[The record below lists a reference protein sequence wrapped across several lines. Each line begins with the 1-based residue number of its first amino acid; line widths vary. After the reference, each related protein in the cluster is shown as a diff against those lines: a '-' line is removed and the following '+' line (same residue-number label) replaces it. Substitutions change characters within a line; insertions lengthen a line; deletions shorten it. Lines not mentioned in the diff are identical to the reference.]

1 MSKLAFMFPGQGSF
15 ELGMGREIAE
25 AVPAAMAVY
34 DEGSEASG
42 LDLRELCF
50 AGTAEELTRTDLQQ
64 PALVA
69 TSLAIDAALRVRG
82 ISPDFVVGHSVGEFS
97 ALGSA
102 GALEVPEA
110 IRLVRE
116 RGLAMAAAASERPGS
131 MAAIL
136 GLADEVV
143 EALCKKIHNVWP
155 ANYNCPGQLVVSG
168 ETDAVEE
175 CCSEAQREGARRA
188 VRLKVSGAFHS
199 PLVELAAER
208 LRPAIERIDFKAP
221 TAHFVSTVTARLE
234 DASRFRTLL
243 VEQLTAPVK
252 FTQSARELIG
262 SGVTTFVEVG
272 PGNVLSGLLK
282 RIDSSVKAIS
292 VNDLK
297 SLNAAAHELG

>member
-15 ELGMGREIAE
+15 EPGMGREIAE
-25 AVPAAMAVY
+25 ASPEAMAVY
-34 DEGSEASG
+34 EAGSLASG
-42 LDLRELCF
+42 LDLRRLCF
-50 AGTAEELTRTDLQQ
+50 TGTSDELRPTEVQQ

-69 TSLAIDAALRVRG
+69 TSLAIDAALRARG
-82 ISPDFVVGHSVGEFS
+82 IRPDYVVGHSVGEYS

-102 GALEVPEA
+102 GSLDVSETLS
-110 IRLVRE
+110 LVRE
-116 RGLAMAAAASERPGS
+116 RGLATAAAADARPGS

-136 GLADEVV
+136 GLADEAV

-155 ANYNCPGQLVVSG
+155 ANYNCPGQLVISG
-168 ETDAVEE
+168 ETDAVDEA
-175 CCSEAQREGARRA
+175 CDEAQREGARRA

-208 LRPAIERIDFKAP
+208 LRPAIDKIDFKVP
-221 TAHFVSTVTARLE
+221 TAHFVSTVTAKLE
-234 DASRFRTLL
+234 DATRFSSLL
-243 VEQLTAPVK
+243 IEQLTAPVK
-252 FTQSARELIG
+252 FTQAAREMIG
-262 SGVTTFVEVG
+262 GGVTTFVEVG

-297 SLNAAAHELG
+297 SLDAAAHELG

>member
-69 TSLAIDAALRVRG
+69 TSLAIDAALRARG

-136 GLADEVV
+136 GLADEAV

-221 TAHFVSTVTARLE
+221 TAHFVSTVTAKLE
-234 DASRFRTLL
+234 DASRLRTLL
-243 VEQLTAPVK
+243 VEQLTAPVR
-252 FTQSARELIG
+252 FTQSARELVG